1 MQEEL
6 ERRREECM
14 QLRTILADRNMPFN
28 PGTYSSQTELI
39 NEDGELLMA
48 YETQKT
54 LIRYLSIL
62 IF

>member
-14 QLRTILADRNMPFN
+14 QLRTILADRNMPVN
-28 PGTYSSQTELI
+28 PASYSSQTELI

-54 LIRYLSIL
+54 LIR
-62 IF
+62 